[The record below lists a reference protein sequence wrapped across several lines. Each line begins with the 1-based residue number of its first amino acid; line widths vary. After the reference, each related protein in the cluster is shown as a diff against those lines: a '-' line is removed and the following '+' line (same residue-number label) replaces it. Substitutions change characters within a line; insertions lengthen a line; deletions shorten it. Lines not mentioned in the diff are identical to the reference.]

1 MNIASYIDHTI
12 LKPDTTLLE
21 VKEICK
27 EAMEH
32 NFASVCVPP
41 YYVREVSQILEN
53 SLVKTSTVIGFP
65 FGYNAVPAKAE
76 EIKRALHEGA
86 DEVDTVININA
97 VKCKNWNYLR
107 SEIDTVIM
115 ATHLHG
121 KKIKVI
127 LETGLLTEEEIL
139 KIIDIC
145 NPLLPDF
152 IKTSTGFNGAGATKE
167 MVAFLKKNVD
177 SKIKIKASGGIK
189 TVNSVKELI
198 DAGASR
204 IGTSSGLSIIKG

>member
-12 LKPDTTLLE
+12 LKPDTTLAE
-21 VKEICK
+21 VKQICK

-32 NFASVCVPP
+32 KFASVCIPP
-41 YYVREVSQILEN
+41 YYVREAAQILED

-65 FGYNAVPAKAE
+65 FGFNAVPAKAE
-76 EIKRALHEGA
+76 EIKRVLHEGA
-86 DEVDTVININA
+86 DEVDAMININA
-97 VKCKNWNYLR
+97 VKSENWNYLR
-107 SEIDTVIM
+107 SEIDTIIM
-115 ATHLHG
+115 AAHLHG
-121 KKIKVI
+121 KKVKII
-127 LETGLLTEEEIL
+127 LETGLLTEVEIL

-152 IKTSTGFNGAGATKE
+152 IKTSTGFNGAGATTE
-167 MVAFLKKNVD
+167 MVAFLKKHID
-177 SKIKIKASGGIK
+177 SKIKVKASGGIK
-189 TVNSVKELI
+189 TTNSVQALI